1 MRIAA
6 EVAHDLGLPHPIS
19 VATAR
24 ICTDKLEQRARLG
37 AAGVLQPAWSADD
50 APAYPCVVKAPDRQ
64 GQRAMAIVTD
74 PAGLPAATDRARAAA
89 RGGQVLYERFVPG
102 PEVTVDG
109 FLKDGRNHVVAVT
122 DRVHFADAPGI
133 AQQHVYPS
141 AYPDSVEAAAE
152 TAGRALDALGVE
164 SGPTYVQLILGPD
177 GPCVIEVAARLG
189 GGHDSELLRR
199 TVGVDLAAAAV
210 RAALGWEVFSAD
222 LQPHPNGAGVVEFL
236 RAPEGE
242 LVATEGPPEAHFY
255 HPRGH
260 TYGPLVAAASR
271 AGYVLETGADRREA
285 IDRAEAAVGAH
296 QFRGDMTAEHDPQL
310 AIDGGRPIRAT
321 PLDFSPPLIGDEEVA
336 SVVATLRSGWLTS
349 GPRVAELEQ
358 RFAAYAEVPYVIATS
373 SCTAALHLALIAA
386 DVGAGDEVVTTSF
399 TWPATVNAIL
409 HAGAEPV
416 FADVDRA
423 TLNIDPGAIERAIT
437 DRTSA
442 IMPVHFAGAPCDMDA
457 IEGSRR
463 NMT

>member
-1 MRIAA
+1 VSARRSPTLVVLGGGPAQRHAIDAARAMDVRTIVCDSDPRVGDVRVSTEDIDGVREIARNADGVIAPGTDWPVRIAA

-152 TAGRALDALGVE
+152 TASRALDALGVE

-210 RAALGWEVFSAD
+210 RAALGWEVLSAD

-285 IDRAEAAVGAH
+285 IDRAEAAV
-296 QFRGDMTAEHDPQL
+296 EH
-310 AIDGGRPIRAT
+310 IR
-321 PLDFSPPLIGDEEVA
+321 FEV
-336 SVVATLRSGWLTS
+336 
-349 GPRVAELEQ
+349 
-358 RFAAYAEVPYVIATS
+358 I
-373 SCTAALHLALIAA
+373 
-386 DVGAGDEVVTTSF
+386 
-399 TWPATVNAIL
+399 
-409 HAGAEPV
+409 
-416 FADVDRA
+416 
-423 TLNIDPGAIERAIT
+423 
-437 DRTSA
+437 
-442 IMPVHFAGAPCDMDA
+442 
-457 IEGSRR
+457 
-463 NMT
+463 